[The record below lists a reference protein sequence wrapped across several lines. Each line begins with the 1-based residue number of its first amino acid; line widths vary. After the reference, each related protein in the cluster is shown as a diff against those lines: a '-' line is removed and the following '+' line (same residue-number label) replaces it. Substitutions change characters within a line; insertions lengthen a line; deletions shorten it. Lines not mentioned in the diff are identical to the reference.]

1 MRIQVFI
8 VIALMVSKIVV
19 SVVYLGY
26 RVADASSK
34 GMLPLDAELLKS
46 DWQAILANT
55 AYGSIVV
62 AIMCLIYYAVKRR
75 KLNVHINK
83 NSISCPLVINW
94 CIFTL
99 ALGFGLRMTLSYLI
113 YFAVQTGIL
122 DDTNAMIQTVET
134 SSSSIEYLI
143 QLLVFTIIVPIYE
156 ELFFRKMFVNDLMN
170 VYERKKAIIIALLG
184 FIMLHT
190 GANVFYSIAVGAVA
204 MFVYLKYGN
213 ILLGILVHAA
223 FNFAGFTNIPFVNEF
238 PAITDILYGLSVA
251 ICVCYIIFFIRKN
264 KKRT

>member
-143 QLLVFTIIVPIYE
+143 QLLVFTIIVPISE

-170 VYERKKAIIIALLG
+170 VYERKKS
-184 FIMLHT
+184 
-190 GANVFYSIAVGAVA
+190 NNYS
-204 MFVYLKYGN
+204 FVRVY
-213 ILLGILVHAA
+213 HAA
-223 FNFAGFTNIPFVNEF
+223 HRSKRFLFNCSWSSSDVRLLE
-238 PAITDILYGLSVA
+238 
-251 ICVCYIIFFIRKN
+251 IRKYFTRN
-264 KKRT
+264 FGSCCI